1 MGQVYD
7 CKVIQDLLPLYQ
19 DDVCSEDSKKV
30 VDEHLKECG
39 NCREMADHLK
49 DFRVED
55 RLQGEKDGV
64 LMQHARKE
72 KIRTTKIGMITA
84 GILMVPILICLICNL
99 AVGHALDWF
108 FIVLAS
114 LLVVASL
121 TVVPLVREENRGIW
135 TLGSF
140 TLSLVA
146 LLGVVALYTKGS
158 WFLIAVVP
166 TLFGLTVLTL
176 PYVLHRLPLPS
187 ARANKKGLLT
197 MFIDTVFLY
206 VLILVC
212 GLYANSRM
220 YYKVGVS
227 VTSVC
232 VAFVWFVFLILRY
245 LRISK
250 MGRAGIVTIASGLFL
265 PFIDRFVDFLILGN
279 WNGLVAQSSGADC
292 TVSVVETV
300 IYGIILIVCV
310 VVGVGLI
317 IAGAVKNKEDAN

>member
-1 MGQVYD
+1 MGQIYD

-19 DDVCSEDSKKV
+19 DDICSEDSKKV
-30 VDEHLKECG
+30 VDEHLKDCG
-39 NCREMADHLK
+39 NCREMADRLK

-55 RLQGEKDGV
+55 RLQGEKEGV

-72 KIRTTKIGMITA
+72 KIRTTKIGIITA

-140 TLSLVA
+140 TISLVA

-187 ARANKKGLLT
+187 ALANKKGLLT
-197 MFIDTVFLY
+197 MFTDTVSSNIQNGTCRNRDHCFGDVPSIYRSFRGFSDPWKLEWTCSPKSRSRLY
-206 VLILVC
+206 CICSGNCDLWNYTNGMC
-212 GLYANSRM
+212 NGRRRS
-220 YYKVGVS
+220 YYRWCHEKQ
-227 VTSVC
+227 
-232 VAFVWFVFLILRY
+232 
-245 LRISK
+245 
-250 MGRAGIVTIASGLFL
+250 SGCELKLF
-265 PFIDRFVDFLILGN
+265 I
-279 WNGLVAQSSGADC
+279 
-292 TVSVVETV
+292 
-300 IYGIILIVCV
+300 
-310 VVGVGLI
+310 
-317 IAGAVKNKEDAN
+317 